1 MNAPIPPI
9 DFIKHGD
16 AEAALADVAARL
28 RAGTIV
34 PYLGPGL
41 AEDSKPAAPM
51 NPEAL
56 AAFFGTK
63 VALPR
68 RAKGNAWAAAQH
80 IESYK
85 HRSTVTALMSEA
97 FATPVEPTPLHRYL
111 ASLPLPMIV
120 DSWYDGAMRAALA
133 GRSDWGEIQGITR
146 AGIGEDRWYRFYDA
160 AGGEADRSAANGWKT
175 LLYKPHGSVTP
186 AKNFL
191 ISDADY
197 VEVLTE
203 IDIQTPIPDAV
214 KDRRHRAGLCLYRLP
229 LQRSAAADLCA
240 TSHKALRVVALCDR
254 RARDA
259 LEERSQVLHQPGTDA
274 DRDCARSRGRD
285 IARRSLTRP
294 AGEALRRR
302 RAALSEHVP
311 HFPLHHR
318 RPQCSPPSGKPPCL

>member
-34 PYLGPGL
+34 PYLGPGI
-41 AEDSKPAAPM
+41 AEASKPVAPM

-97 FATPVEPTPLHRYL
+97 FATPVEPTPLHHFL
-111 ASLPLPMIV
+111 ASLRLPMIV
-120 DSWYDGAMRAALA
+120 DSWYDGAMRAAL
-133 GRSDWGEIQGITR
+133 GQRSDWGEIQGITR

-160 AGGEADRSAANGWKT
+160 AGVESDRSAANGWKT
-175 LLYKPHGSVTP
+175 LLYKPHCSVTP

-203 IDIQTPIPDAV
+203 SDIQTPIPDAV
-214 KDRRHRAGLCLYRLP
+214 KDRRTERGFVFIGCRFNDQLLRTYARQITKRSSSLHYVIVEPETLSKNEIKFFISQGLTPIAIPQARAVEILLG
-229 LQRSAAADLCA
+229 AA
-240 TSHKALRVVALCDR
+240 
-254 RARDA
+254 
-259 LEERSQVLHQPGTDA
+259 
-274 DRDCARSRGRD
+274 
-285 IARRSLTRP
+285 
-294 AGEALRRR
+294 
-302 RAALSEHVP
+302 
-311 HFPLHHR
+311 
-318 RPQCSPPSGKPPCL
+318 

>member
-1 MNAPIPPI
+1 MNAPIPQI
-9 DFIKHGD
+9 DFMTHAD
-16 AEAALADVAARL
+16 AEASLKKVAAGL
-28 RAGTIV
+28 RAGAII

-41 AEDSKPAAPM
+41 AELAKPAIPM

-97 FATPVEPTPLHRYL
+97 FATPVEPTPLHHYL
-111 ASLPLPMIV
+111 ASLRLPMIV

-133 GRSDWGEIQGITR
+133 QRSDWGEVQGITR

-160 AGGEADRSAANGWKT
+160 AGAESDRAAATAWST
-175 LLYKPHGSVTP
+175 LLYKPHGSVAP

-214 KDRRHRAGLCLYRLP
+214 KDRRTDRSFVFIGCRFNDQLLRTYARQITKRSSALHYAIVEPETLSKNELRFLLTQGLTPIAIPLARAANILI
-229 LQRSAAADLCA
+229 SAA
-240 TSHKALRVVALCDR
+240 
-254 RARDA
+254 
-259 LEERSQVLHQPGTDA
+259 
-274 DRDCARSRGRD
+274 
-285 IARRSLTRP
+285 
-294 AGEALRRR
+294 
-302 RAALSEHVP
+302 
-311 HFPLHHR
+311 
-318 RPQCSPPSGKPPCL
+318 

>member
-1 MNAPIPPI
+1 M
-9 DFIKHGD
+9 
-16 AEAALADVAARL
+16 LADVATRL
-28 RAGTIV
+28 RAGTII

-41 AEDSKPAAPM
+41 AATQQPAAPM

-85 HRSTVTALMSEA
+85 HRSTVTSLMSAA
-97 FATPVEPTPLHRYL
+97 FATPVEPTSLHHHL
-111 ASLPLPMIV
+111 ASLRLPMIV

-133 GRSDWGEIQGITR
+133 QRSDWGEIQGITR

-160 AGGEADRSAANGWKT
+160 AGAESDRSAANGWKT
-175 LLYKPHGSVTP
+175 LLYKPHGSIAP

-214 KDRRHRAGLCLYRLP
+214 KDRRTERSFVFIGCRFNDQLLRTYARQITKRSSALHHAIVEPETLSKNEITFIISQGLTPIAIQLDRAVEILL
-229 LQRSAAADLCA
+229 SAA
-240 TSHKALRVVALCDR
+240 
-254 RARDA
+254 
-259 LEERSQVLHQPGTDA
+259 
-274 DRDCARSRGRD
+274 
-285 IARRSLTRP
+285 
-294 AGEALRRR
+294 
-302 RAALSEHVP
+302 
-311 HFPLHHR
+311 
-318 RPQCSPPSGKPPCL
+318 